1 MTWHGISY
9 LGCTVI
15 KCSEAGGEDALVGN
29 VNKLMVTPPG
39 YIGVPR
45 KGHLVFDA
53 CFESGN
59 LGRVDYISEFEFDL
73 FIRPDT
79 CNPRFRV
86 WFNFTVENVRETQ
99 RVIFNIVN
107 FSKTKSLYRDG
118 MSPVVKST
126 SRPKCVQESVANSNS
141 SMLLLHVSAQSRPG
155 NHFPPF

>member
-1 MTWHGISY
+1 MEES
-9 LGCTVI
+9 TVRDVDTG
-15 KCSEAGGEDALVGN
+15 SEGGGEDALVGN
-29 VNKLMVTPPG
+29 VNKLMVSPPG
-39 YIGVPR
+39 YSGAPR
-45 KGHLVFDA
+45 RGHLVFDA

-99 RVIFNIVN
+99 RVIFNVVN

-126 SRPKCVQESVANSNS
+126 SRPKWYRLFESERLQS
-141 SMLLLHVSAQSRPG
+141 SYGSVVVPQAWFYSPNCQGRVSK
-155 NHFPPF
+155 